1 MSHLLNQPDS
11 TRLSTALPS
20 RPHGSPR
27 RTAFYFERPADAD
40 LLRTLQA
47 GRSAHVRAVRQAGKT
62 TLLHRTQ
69 SKLTAQGYRCVMLD
83 MGVFSYET
91 SAAQWYHSLAR
102 EIARGLGL
110 PLVFAER
117 HLGAGRGSRV
127 CERFSRF
134 LREALRCTAARVV
147 LFLDEADSFLM
158 MPRRT
163 ATGFLGALL
172 VSAGD
177 RASSSRYRRF
187 RFCLAGS
194 SSLAEL
200 FQDRPPVPFN
210 RPREIALDGIDRSYT
225 RTFFLPRFV
234 EAGRQAK
241 ASRVTKTAGAQYGET
256 RR

>member
-27 RTAFYFERPADAD
+27 RTAPYIARPADAY
-40 LLRTLQA
+40 LLRTLRA
-47 GRSAHVRAVRQAGKT
+47 GGSAHVRAARQAGKT

-91 SAAQWYHSLAR
+91 SASQWYHSLAR
-102 EIARGLGL
+102 EIALGLGL

-117 HLGAGRGSRV
+117 HLGACGGPRV

-134 LREALRCTAARVV
+134 LREALRFTAAPVV
-147 LFLDEADSFLM
+147 LFLDEADSFLK

-163 ATGFLGALL
+163 AAGFLAALL
-172 VSAGD
+172 ASAGD
-177 RASSSRYRRF
+177 RASSSQCRRF
-187 RFCLAGS
+187 RFCLAS
-194 SSLAEL
+194 SRSLAEL
-200 FQDRPPVPFN
+200 FQDRLRVPFY
-210 RPREIALDGIDRSYT
+210 RPREIALDGFDRSPV
-225 RTFFLPRFV
+225 RAFFVPRIV
-234 EAGRQAK
+234 AAGHGAK
-241 ASRVTKTAGAQYGET
+241 VSRLIKTAGAQFEEA